1 MYAAAGNPANLRV
14 QFGAP
19 AASLGYWGTNDRVQ
33 RLHVD
38 GASGTSRGQ
47 VVAGCD
53 VARMTG
59 IWLGLGVEREP
70 IRRHY
75 RNSFEP
81 MMLAKPLIFG
91 SLAVMFLDCFW
102 SGPRDRSRYTVTGFP
117 EEV

>member
-1 MYAAAGNPANLRV
+1 M
-14 QFGAP
+14 GAP
-19 AASLGYWGTNDRVQ
+19 GTP
-33 RLHVD
+33 H
-38 GASGTSRGQ
+38 GQ

-59 IWLGLGVEREP
+59 IWLSLEVDWEP

-81 MMLAKPLIFG
+81 MMLAKPLIFA

-102 SGPRDRSRYTVTGFP
+102 GGPRDRSRYTVTGFP